1 MTTTQ
6 RVLAWLLD
14 HPRLRRV
21 LILTSSIDALCLWAI
36 TCAPQASAETGAAAL
51 GWTGLKDTYG
61 VPLKDYFLS
70 IVDTSEAMTNNGQ
83 HISAIDP
90 TTWLPWLADATQ
102 TGLTHSLVALLL
114 TIEAGALVFV
124 FAISFW
130 FLRFAN
136 SSAWLAAL
144 ATIGHPIWAAV
155 NTLITDMWLGP
166 LAITMCGCVA
176 GYHYMRGRVGR
187 AYSVAGN
194 AALLSV
200 LWWTVFRDPIND
212 LTSEHGLLGNA
223 RWTGFHLARSASTTS
238 YAPGQSLDEQLNG
251 LISQLI
257 SATVRPMIQIMN
269 FGMVIDDNPGCA
281 AAWSRA
287 VMNANGQ
294 GAGPAHAM
302 KDCHAV
308 QALAHAQQLGAND
321 IILGVIF
328 LTIALTVAL
337 FVWYAGITTML
348 VGVKATYYGI
358 VVVPAFLAG
367 MMGFERP
374 KRFAAH
380 AGSQL
385 PLHAVQMI
393 IFTTFLA
400 VSSVAMRWA
409 LTTPLFGHGQLS
421 VVPRLMLIAI
431 GSIVALLAFHY
442 IDKHFYTDSL
452 GTIGH
457 HLAGGWQSVRRGA
470 RAEYD
475 DFNDGIDKIGDTRDR
490 YRNWRNRGNDP
501 DDENPT
507 SDQQGQEAPGLDVVK
522 PRPSRTMSGPATQTA
537 AEVATESA
545 TVATEASEAATVA
558 EAAGAVVAPEVA
570 IPVAAGAA
578 VAHHLRSGHHD
589 HTPPERHPASQDHT
603 APQQRPP
610 DTGWTPPTADPSDL
624 TDAAQAPV
632 TDLSL
637 PPVAPR
643 TTDRPPPPDTT
654 ATPPP
659 RQPAPPDANA
669 TPAPGRQQP
678 DHTQDPPLELP
689 PAPPRPT
696 PSSRGDRP

>member
-1 MTTTQ
+1 MTHTEH
-6 RVLAWLLD
+6 VVAWLCD
-14 HPRLRRV
+14 HPRLRRA
-21 LILTSSIDALCLWAI
+21 LILAGSVHVLCLWAVA
-36 TCAPQASAETGAAAL
+36 CAPNAAAETGAAAL

-70 IVDTSEAMTNNGQ
+70 VVDTSEAMTNNGQ

-90 TTWLPWLADATQ
+90 STWLPWLADATQ
-102 TGLTHSLVALLL
+102 IGFTHSLVALIL
-114 TIEAGALVFV
+114 TTETGALVFI
-124 FAISFW
+124 FATSFW

-136 SSAWLAAL
+136 SSAWLGTL
-144 ATIGHPIWAAV
+144 ATLGRPLWQSV
-155 NTLITDMWLGP
+155 NTLINDMWLGP
-166 LAITMCGCVA
+166 LALLLCTCVA

-194 AALLSV
+194 AAMLTA
-200 LWWTVFRDPIND
+200 LWWTVFRNPIDD
-212 LTSEHGLLGNA
+212 LTSEHGLLGTA

-238 YAPGQSLDEQLNG
+238 YAPGQSLDNQLNG

-257 SATVRPMIQIMN
+257 SATVRPMVQLMN
-269 FGMVIDDNPGCA
+269 FGMVIDDAPGCA

-302 KDCHAV
+302 KGCGAV
-308 QALAHAQQLGAND
+308 EALAHAQQLGAND
-321 IILGVIF
+321 IGLGVVFIV
-328 LTIALTVAL
+328 IALAVAL
-337 FVWYAGITTML
+337 FIWYAGITTLL

-409 LTTPLFGHGQLS
+409 LTTPLYGHGQLS

-457 HLAGGWQSVRRGA
+457 QISGAWHSVRSGA
-470 RAEYD
+470 QAQYG
-475 DFNDGIDKIGDTRDR
+475 DFHDGLDKMRDARDR
-490 YRNWRNRGNDP
+490 YRSWRNRGNEG
-501 DDENPT
+501 DDDTEATEEP
-507 SDQQGQEAPGLDVVK
+507 QGQDVPGFEVVK
-522 PRPSRTMSGPATQTA
+522 PRPSRTMGAPAGQAAAETA
-537 AEVATESA
+537 AESA
-545 TVATEASEAATVA
+545 TVAGEASQAATVA
-558 EAAGAVVAPEVA
+558 EAAGMAAAPEVA
-570 IPVAAGAA
+570 IPAAA
-578 VAHHLRSGHHD
+578 VATVAHHAREHPNHNTSPDGQPDHPSTQPPHSGAHRA
-589 HTPPERHPASQDHT
+589 PEPA
-603 APQQRPP
+603 AP
-610 DTGWTPPTADPSDL
+610 D
-624 TDAAQAPV
+624 DAAGQPPADA
-632 TDLSL
+632 DLFL
-637 PPVAPR
+637 PPVAARPVY
-643 TTDRPPPPDTT
+643 RPPHHD
-654 ATPPP
+654 
-659 RQPAPPDANA
+659 
-669 TPAPGRQQP
+669 
-678 DHTQDPPLELP
+678 DPPLEFP
-689 PAPPRPT
+689 TAPPRPT
-696 PSSRGDRP
+696 ARKGDRP